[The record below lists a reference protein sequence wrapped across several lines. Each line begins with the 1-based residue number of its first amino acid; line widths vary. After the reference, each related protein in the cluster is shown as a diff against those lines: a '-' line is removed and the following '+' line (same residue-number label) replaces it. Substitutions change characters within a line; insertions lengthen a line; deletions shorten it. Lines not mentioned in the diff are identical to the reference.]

1 MKYVFSI
8 LLFVFTLSYGFVK
21 AEPPVMEE
29 QTIAAPATEPTPT
42 PAPEQKIE
50 APVQPVV
57 EAPEEAMPETPI
69 TSLPEDEDDDSGFLD
84 LDDIPDNDIE
94 E

>member
-21 AEPPVMEE
+21 AETSALEE
-29 QTIAAPATEPTPT
+29 QTVASQAPETNQT

-57 EAPEEAMPETPI
+57 EAPEAAMPEAPI

-84 LDDIPDNDIE
+84 LDDIPDNDIDE
-94 E
+94 